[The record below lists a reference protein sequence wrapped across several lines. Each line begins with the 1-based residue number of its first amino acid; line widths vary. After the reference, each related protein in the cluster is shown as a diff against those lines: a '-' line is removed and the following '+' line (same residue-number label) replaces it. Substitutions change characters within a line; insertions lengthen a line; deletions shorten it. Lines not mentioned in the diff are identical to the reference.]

1 MITVAGLE
9 AGSRDNLP
17 PPKPAPLL
25 ALRQKVAGGN
35 HISKLFRVR
44 ACARARMFHFQPA
57 TCHQISETRINTG
70 FQRWQVF
77 FQSCHPAATS
87 KAQRARL
94 ARKGNFVFL
103 RKWLFSK
110 EF

>member
-1 MITVAGLE
+1 MVTGAGLE

-25 ALRQKVAGGN
+25 ALRQMVAGGN
-35 HISKLFRVR
+35 HTSKLFRVR
-44 ACARARMFHFQPA
+44 ACARARARMFHFQPA
-57 TCHQISETRINTG
+57 TCHQTLKTRINTG

-87 KAQRARL
+87 KAQPPLSGLRPA
-94 ARKGNFVFL
+94 AKGDFVFL
-103 RKWLFSK
+103 RK
-110 EF
+110 